1 MGLRVG
7 MVRGL
12 AVSCLILG
20 GILVGIGCVT
30 IASSGVAFAQT
41 ASSIVVE
48 GSRRVEADT
57 IRSYFKPGPGG
68 RIGPEQEDEALKTLI
83 ATGLFADV
91 RISHAG
97 GRIVVTVVENP
108 VINRVAFEG
117 NKKTKDEQLSAE
129 VQSKPRGTLSRPTVQ
144 ADVQR
149 IIEIYHR
156 SGRFDVSVNP
166 KIIELPNN
174 RVDLVFEISEGEKTG
189 VKDLRFVGT
198 QAFSHGRLKD
208 VIKTSQSNWL
218 SFLQTTDIYDPDRV
232 EADRDLLRRFYLKQ
246 GYADVRIVSA
256 VGEYDPALKG
266 FIVTFTIDEGS
277 QYRVGTIEVLS
288 NMRAMDPAILRSK
301 LKLSAGSIYNADLV
315 EKSVESMTIQAARQG
330 YAFATVRPRGERNF
344 ETKTI
349 NLAFIVEE
357 GARAYI
363 ERINIRGNTRTRDYV
378 IRREFDLGE
387 GDAYNRALI
396 DRAERRL
403 KNLNY
408 FKTVKITNEPGS
420 APDRVVINVDVEEQP
435 TGEFSVSGGY
445 STADGFIAE
454 VSVADRNLMGRGNYG
469 KVSVTYGQRVRG
481 FDLSF
486 VEPFLFGYR
495 MAGGIDLFG
504 RQNLA
509 SSYVSYDSQTIGTNL
524 RLGFALTEEIAFQ
537 PRYTFYQQKIT
548 LPVNLNNC
556 QFSNNAPATGL
567 LPGTGVNP
575 GNEGGSGNTD
585 TTVNF
590 PNGCYSDGEASL
602 AVRKE
607 LAAGPVNVSMLGYT
621 ISYNALDNNRS
632 PTSGLYAELKQDFA
646 GVGGDVNFI
655 RTSGEIRN
663 YYEVFSDV
671 VSVIKLQAGNVTG
684 WGGEQLRMLDHFQ
697 MGPNLVRGF
706 SPAGIGPRDLTPGT
720 SNDPLGGTLYWGATL
735 EAQTPLY
742 FLPKDIGIKLAA
754 FADAGNLWSYKGP
767 TFWNVTG
774 ETLQVGLDSASMI
787 RSSVGV
793 GLLWDSPLGPLRFDL
808 AYPLTKYCAFPT
820 TPGPEVCDRT
830 QIFRFS
836 GGTRF

>member
-1 MGLRVG
+1 MGLSVRRVQ
-7 MVRGL
+7 GL
-12 AVSCLILG
+12 ALSCLILG
-20 GILVGIGCVT
+20 GVLVGAGCVT
-30 IASSGVAFAQT
+30 LASSGPAVAQT
-41 ASSIVVE
+41 VSSIVVE
-48 GSRRVEADT
+48 GSRRVEPET

-68 RIGPEQEDEALKTLI
+68 RIGPEQEDEALKALV
-83 ATGLFADV
+83 ATGLFSDV
-91 RISHAG
+91 RISHSG
-97 GRIVVTVVENP
+97 GRVVVTVVENP

-117 NKKTKDEQLSAE
+117 NKKAKDEQLTAE

-156 SGRFDVSVNP
+156 TGRFDVSVSP

-174 RVDLVFEISEGEKTG
+174 RVDLVFEIKEGEKTG
-189 VKDLRFVGT
+189 IKEIRFVG
-198 QAFSHGRLKD
+198 AKAYGPSRLKD
-208 VIKTSQSNWL
+208 VIKTSESNFL

-232 EADRDLLRRFYLKQ
+232 EADRDLLRRFYLKH
-246 GYADVRIVSA
+246 GYADVRIVSD
-256 VGEYDPALKG
+256 VGEYDPARKG
-266 FIVTFTIDEGS
+266 FVVTFTIDEGA
-277 QYRVGTIEVLS
+277 QYRVGTIEVIS
-288 NMRAMDPAILRSK
+288 NVRAIDPALLRSQ
-301 LKLSAGSIYNADLV
+301 LKLSEGSVYNADLV
-315 EKSVESMTIQAARQG
+315 EKSVESMTIQAARHG
-330 YAFATVRPRGERNF
+330 YAFATVRPRGDRNF
-344 ETKTI
+344 ENKTI
-349 NLAFIVEE
+349 NLGFVVEE

-403 KNLNY
+403 KNLNF
-408 FKTVKITNEPGS
+408 FKAVKITNEPGS
-420 APDRVVINVDVEEQP
+420 APDRVVVNVDVEEQP

-445 STADGFIAE
+445 STADGFIGE
-454 VSVADRNLMGRGNYG
+454 VSIADRNLMGRGVYG
-469 KVSVTYGQRVRG
+469 KASLSYGQYVRG
-481 FDLSF
+481 FDLSY

-495 MAGGIDLFG
+495 MAGGIDLFA
-504 RQNLA
+504 RQNFA
-509 SSYVSYDSQTIGTNL
+509 SSYVSYNSQTIGTNL

-537 PRYTFYQQKIT
+537 PRYSFYNQKVT
-548 LPVNLNNC
+548 LPLNLDNC
-556 QFSNNAPATGL
+556 QFSPYALING
-567 LPGTGVNP
+567 GIGVSPTNELIRLSGVPPNP
-575 GNEGGSGNTD
+575 PNDGGD
-585 TTVNF
+585 CYVN
-590 PNGCYSDGEASL
+590 GEASL

-607 LAAGPVNVSMLGYT
+607 LASGAVNVSLLGYT
-621 ISYNALDNNRS
+621 LTYNTLDNNKL
-632 PTSGLYAELKQDFA
+632 PTSGLFAELRQDFA

-655 RTSGEIRN
+655 RNAGEIRK

-671 VSVIKLQAGNVTG
+671 VSVFKLQAGQISS
-684 WGGEQLRMLDHFQ
+684 WGGQQLRMLDQFQ

-706 SPAGIGPRDLTPGT
+706 SPAGIGPRDLTIGT
-720 SNDPLGGTLYWGATL
+720 TNDALGGSIYWGASL

-774 ETLQVGLDSASMI
+774 ETLQVGLDGAGLI

-808 AYPLTKYCAFPT
+808 AYPITKYCT
-820 TPGPEVCDRT
+820 TPPGGLQVC
-830 QIFRFS
+830 
-836 GGTRF
+836 